1 MTEKNRKIAIG
12 ACVLI
17 VILALAAVMFG
28 GGVKGKSK
36 ETGPEDVVLAFIEA
50 MKAGDF
56 DKARSLCDV
65 TSMKEYMDAYI
76 QRWNTLSQKDSASF
90 VSTKN
95 LISETEVHL
104 IDKLGAEFK
113 KSDMQEEKGTC
124 IVRYMIEMAGNQK
137 ECFATLRLE
146 EGEWKITEITSEI

>member
-1 MTEKNRKIAIG
+1 
-12 ACVLI
+12 
-17 VILALAAVMFG
+17 
-28 GGVKGKSK
+28 
-36 ETGPEDVVLAFIEA
+36 

-56 DKARSLCDV
+56 DKAHSLCDV

-95 LISETEVHL
+95 LISDTEVHL